1 MTSKQER
8 LKEVYEHLRAN
19 FGIHTQVDFANAIS
33 ITRPALSSAMNGNE
47 AYLTKNLFQKICFA
61 FPGVFNLDYLL
72 NGCGDLLAH
81 EENKKENEQPSF
93 PFDLSSVI
101 KDAVELSVAAK
112 QETIDVLKSQMADL
126 RTQMADLRIQLVEKD
141 QLIAL
146 LREKITALEAAEEL
160 FGHHIDHHTFPMGVA
175 DKDVKNHE
183 TLV

>member
-101 KDAVELSVAAK
+101 KDAVEVSVAAK

-126 RTQMADLRIQLVEKD
+126 RIQLVEKD
-141 QLIAL
+141 QLITL
-146 LREKITALEAAEEL
+146 LREKITALEAAGEL

-175 DKDVKNHE
+175 DKDVTSHE

>member
-1 MTSKQER
+1 MNER
-8 LKEVYEHLRAN
+8 QKRLIEVYEHLRRF
-19 FGIHTQVDFANAIS
+19 FGIHTKTGFAE
-33 ITRPALSSAMNGNE
+33 ALHYGRTSLSAAMNGDEN
-47 AYLTKNLFQKICFA
+47 YLTDSLFKNICA
-61 FPGVFNLDYLL
+61 VYPGVFNLDYLL

-126 RTQMADLRIQLVEKD
+126 RTQMDDLRIQLVEKD

>member
-72 NGCGDLLAH
+72 NGCGDLLLH

-93 PFDLSSVI
+93 PFDLGSVI
-101 KDAVELSVAAK
+101 KDAVEVSVAAK

-126 RTQMADLRIQLVEKD
+126 RIQLVEKD
-141 QLIAL
+141 QLITL

-160 FGHHIDHHTFPMGVA
+160 FRHHIDHHTFPMGVA
-175 DKDVKNHE
+175 DKDVTNHE